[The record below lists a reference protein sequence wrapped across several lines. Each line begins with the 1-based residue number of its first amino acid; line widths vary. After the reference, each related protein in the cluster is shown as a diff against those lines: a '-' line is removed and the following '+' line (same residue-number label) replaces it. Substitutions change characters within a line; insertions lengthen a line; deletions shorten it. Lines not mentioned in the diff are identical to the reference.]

1 MFYNRK
7 SDNFYFLSSDKTFWE
22 YWPFLAIYCKNTL
35 FWENTFW
42 LNLSEFPAYKYALGF
57 TKKRV
62 FILEGNWNL
71 EIKLLK

>member
-7 SDNFYFLSSDKTFWE
+7 SDNLYFLSSDKTFWE
-22 YWPFLAIYCKNTL
+22 YWPFFAIYCK
-35 FWENTFW
+35 NTFW

-62 FILEGNWNL
+62 FILEENWNL

>member
-7 SDNFYFLSSDKTFWE
+7 SDNLYFLSSDKTFGE
-22 YWPFLAIYCKNTL
+22 YGPFFAIYCKNTL
-35 FWENTFW
+35 FGENTFG

-62 FILEGNWNL
+62 FILEENGNL